1 MGADSARAITFHEV
15 CALWVELNV
24 AVALSLRSDESG
36 GAGGDMGGGG
46 LGGGG
51 GGGEEEKGGG
61 DHCGTTSE
69 AKSTGNHCGGMALR
83 SDERTWAVFEKFEL
97 GLDEIGLIVL
107 VPVLPARMRPCA
119 AHVELATPSSVLLY
133 LTRNVRT
140 TITLGAT
147 DASTTRR
154 SVKS

>member
-46 LGGGG
+46 LGGGD

-69 AKSTGNHCGGMALR
+69 AKSTGNHCGGTLLLSAWRASWAAELR
-83 SDERTWAVFEKFEL
+83 
-97 GLDEIGLIVL
+97 LDEINGLMVL
-107 VPVLPARMRPCA
+107 VPVVPASTRPCQ
-119 AHVELATPSSVLLY
+119 LW
-133 LTRNVRT
+133 R
-140 TITLGAT
+140 G
-147 DASTTRR
+147 
-154 SVKS
+154 